1 MHVVSSDPSL
11 IAKEVNNLILS
22 NTRYEGNNN
31 FWQENQTIL
40 RKFDQLNLA
49 YIRDEV
55 DKFIKYLDDLFGKDT
70 MKECKEVMNELK
82 KRI

>member
-22 NTRYEGNNN
+22 NTRYEGTNN

-40 RKFDQLNLA
+40 RKFDQL
-49 YIRDEV
+49 
-55 DKFIKYLDDLFGKDT
+55 IK
-70 MKECKEVMNELK
+70 
-82 KRI
+82 